1 MAMIKLQTKLE
12 QVNYCDKLKDEIRA
26 GKLQ

>member
-12 QVNYCDKLKDEIRA
+12 QVNYSDKLKDEIRA